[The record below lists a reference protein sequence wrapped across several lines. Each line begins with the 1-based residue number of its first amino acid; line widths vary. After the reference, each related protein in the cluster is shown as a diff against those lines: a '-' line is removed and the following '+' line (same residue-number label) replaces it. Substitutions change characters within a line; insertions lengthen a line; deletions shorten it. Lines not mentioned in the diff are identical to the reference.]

1 MTARELVGPLV
12 GFLRLSLYAE
22 FLSESTV
29 RGREFFILIQ
39 ELKFSTMC
47 KQWQHFLYYFT
58 VREREEYKRNKRPAS
73 ECFTCQS
80 DMWQGQDS
88 LSLSLGFCNGGGGGI
103 IASAEHTSL
112 VGGSGGISPPRKFQ
126 IWRLRNAIFSSLSWD
141 MSPKNRPP
149 IWKWQTIA
157 SH

>member
-80 DMWQGQDS
+80 DM
-88 LSLSLGFCNGGGGGI
+88 
-103 IASAEHTSL
+103 
-112 VGGSGGISPPRKFQ
+112 
-126 IWRLRNAIFSSLSWD
+126 
-141 MSPKNRPP
+141 
-149 IWKWQTIA
+149 
-157 SH
+157 